1 MQSFII
7 MLIIVTVF
15 TRIYINK
22 FDIKGKD
29 VISIVL
35 AIIFTGLLNFIQFIL
50 KFVLDLIF

>member
-29 VISIVL
+29 VISIML
-35 AIIFTGLLNFIQFIL
+35 AIILTGLLNFIQLIL